1 MDEEEEIVV
10 TSFVPVSDEKLE
22 QSLKKF
28 NIKAMALK

>member
-22 QSLKKF
+22 QILKDF
-28 NIKAMALK
+28 NGE